1 LGWVALV
8 YGTVVLRIFV
18 IGKVAIKI
26 VVLGF
31 VWFKLSWD
39 SSTSTFFLTY
49 CKLLIHI
56 VTSHAVHWRKRRG
69 SGTLLRRRG
78 PSLEGGGERGEGRGV
93 RRVGA
98 GKGGE
103 GGREKIFFRTIFG
116 EEVENLWMNVGRYSE
131 THLLDWFKHLL
142 RV

>member
-1 LGWVALV
+1 MPYTGERGGEAGL
-8 YGTVVLRIFV
+8 
-18 IGKVAIKI
+18 
-26 VVLGF
+26 
-31 VWFKLSWD
+31 
-39 SSTSTFFLTY
+39 FFDVEAQAW
-49 CKLLIHI
+49 K
-56 VTSHAVHWRKRRG
+56 
-69 SGTLLRRRG
+69 
-78 PSLEGGGERGEGRGV
+78 EGGRGERGEGRGV